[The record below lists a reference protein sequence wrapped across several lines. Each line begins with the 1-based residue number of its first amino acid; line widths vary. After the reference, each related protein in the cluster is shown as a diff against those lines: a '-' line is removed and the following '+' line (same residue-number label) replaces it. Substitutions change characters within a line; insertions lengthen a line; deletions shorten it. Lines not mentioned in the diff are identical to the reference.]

1 MLDVA
6 LAAGG
11 CEAAVEGFY
20 SLVNAHKKAGRQGNE
35 MLVKRAVV
43 DWSLLDFTLTCPKTM
58 EEIGQLYTKE
68 SKKLGLAKHRMPLFS
83 DERSSKAIQRQ
94 SSGRQVED
102 GTAKMPPH
110 YQSGMVIVCG
120 DQFNR
125 TMDQHK
131 CRANELK
138 STK

>member
-1 MLDVA
+1 MCIMLDVA

-43 DWSLLDFTLTCPKTM
+43 DWSLLDLTLTCPKTM

-68 SKKLGLAKHRMPLFS
+68 SKKLGLAKHQMPLFS
-83 DERSSKAIQRQ
+83 DERRRAARRYNVSQVVDRLRMEPPKCPHIVKA
-94 SSGRQVED
+94 D
-102 GTAKMPPH
+102 W
-110 YQSGMVIVCG
+110 
-120 DQFNR
+120 
-125 TMDQHK
+125 
-131 CRANELK
+131 
-138 STK
+138 